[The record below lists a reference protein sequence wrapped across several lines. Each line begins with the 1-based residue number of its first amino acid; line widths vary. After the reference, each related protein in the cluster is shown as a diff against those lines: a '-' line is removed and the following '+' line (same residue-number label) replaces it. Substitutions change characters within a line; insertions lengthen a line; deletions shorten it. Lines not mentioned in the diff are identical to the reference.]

1 MDEEYTAH
9 SLQLDRRE
17 RLTMS
22 GVTEVVSFEENIV
35 ILRTGLGTL
44 NVHGRELRLKN
55 LSLEGGQ
62 VAVEGQISALIYEE
76 PRARGWRGL
85 FG

>member
-1 MDEEYTAH
+1 MHDEQVPH
-9 SLQLDRRE
+9 GLQLDRRE
-17 RLTMS
+17 RLTMT
-22 GVTEVVSFEENIV
+22 GVTEVISFEENTV
-35 ILRTGLGTL
+35 ILRTGLGLL
-44 NVHGRELRLKN
+44 NVHGRELQLKN
-55 LSLEGGQ
+55 LSLEGGH